1 MDDFLPKKLDENIII
16 LKKKNNKFKF
26 NILFFLKN
34 LINNLIKNKLSIK
47 KILHFFFFTLCTSF
61 KFQQCYF

>member
-47 KILHFFFFTLCTSF
+47 KDTSFFFLHTLY
-61 KFQQCYF
+61 KL